1 MGIKEKALKRIINY
15 RKPMATLGMNV
26 NVESNTIVE
35 RCMNKMARDITVQ
48 IKEKL
53 ADIIIA
59 KLQQK
64 YLFDLDE
71 ARRFIMDE
79 LPSEVDVQK
88 TQRVKKPVELDAE
101 GNPIKKTK
109 TPKEPKAPKEPKE
122 PKEEKPKHFNWA
134 WCGKR
139 IEGCCEALRLNHGLY
154 TQCMNEK
161 TEGNAFCSTC
171 EKNGQKFGTVEQRE
185 SVSPME
191 FVSPSGK
198 HVERLINVFEK
209 LKLDIDRT
217 KLEEEAAKDEMVI
230 PEENF
235 EKVVKARGRP
245 KKSVSTAD
253 TTPNESSNESD
264 GEERP
269 KVTKKTPAKEGEAA
283 APKRRGR
290 PAKPKTEEIVNATE
304 DVIATLVEKANNSGS
319 KAVKK
324 TKKAAKEEAKPVE
337 NAEELEEIQPI
348 EIVEE
353 LAKPVEKTKK
363 VSKKAKADEEAKA
376 AAQKKKKVP
385 KGFVRII
392 YKGVSY
398 LMRED
403 DEDHVCY
410 NEETREAVGTWD
422 EENEVMVDLPE
433 DCDDETEDEN

>member
-88 TQRVKKPVELDAE
+88 TQRVKKPVELDVD

-122 PKEEKPKHFNWA
+122 EKHKEEKPKHFNMA

-161 TEGNAFCSTC
+161 TEKFCSTC

-217 KLEEEAAKDEMVI
+217 KLEEEAAKDGMVI

-264 GEERP
+264 GEQRP
-269 KVTKKTPAKEGEAA
+269 KVTKKSPAKEGEAA

-337 NAEELEEIQPI
+337 NAKEVEEIQPI

-363 VSKKAKADEEAKA
+363 VSKKAKAAEEAKA
-376 AAQKKKKVP
+376 AAQKKKKLP

-422 EENEVMVDLPE
+422 EENEVMADLPE
-433 DCDDETEDEN
+433 DSDDETEDEN